1 MGRAFPGRSGK
12 IESKKQVSVV
22 KENAALAALD
32 FIENGVVLGL
42 GSGSTAEIFIDR
54 LGEKVAGGMN
64 VKGVPTSKRT
74 AECAIEAGVPLI
86 EPDKVDRINLTIDGA
101 DEVDPEFSLIKGG
114 GACLLREKII
124 AHASERM
131 LVIVDGSKMVE
142 MLGRFPLPIE
152 VDPFGMALTAE
163 QVFDALKA
171 TGCEEA
177 QTVLRQLKDGT
188 GPLVTDGGNYIL
200 DSKCKTIPNP
210 ADTALALSQIPGV
223 MEHGLFIDLAD
234 VLIVGETDHARVIE
248 LSRD

>member
-1 MGRAFPGRSGK
+1 M
-12 IESKKQVSVV
+12 SVV

-32 FIENGVVLGL
+32 FVESGMTLGL

-54 LGEKVAGGMN
+54 LGEKVAGGMK
-64 VKGVPTSKRT
+64 VVGVPTSKRT

-86 EPDKVDRINLTIDGA
+86 EPDKVDRIHLTIDGA
-101 DEVDPEFSLIKGG
+101 DEVDPAFNLIKGG

-124 AHASERM
+124 ANASERM
-131 LVIVDGSKMVE
+131 LVIVDASKMVE
-142 MLGRFPLPIE
+142 ILGKFPLPIE

-163 QVFDALKA
+163 QVFDALKV
-171 TGCEEA
+171 TGCKEA
-177 QTVLRQLKDGT
+177 QTVLRQMKDGS

-200 DSKCKTIPNP
+200 DSKCKAIPNP

-234 VLIVGETDHARVIE
+234 VLIVGEADHARVIE

>member
-1 MGRAFPGRSGK
+1 M
-12 IESKKQVSVV
+12 SVV
-22 KENAALAALD
+22 KENAAVAALEFVED
-32 FIENGVVLGL
+32 GMVLGL

-54 LGEKVAGGMN
+54 LGEKIAGGLK
-64 VKGVPTSKRT
+64 VSGVPTSKRT
-74 AECAIEAGVPLI
+74 AECAIEAGVPLV

-101 DEVDPEFSLIKGG
+101 DEVDPGFNLIKGG

-124 AHASERM
+124 AHASDRM
-131 LVIVDGSKMVE
+131 VVIVDNSKMVDL
-142 MLGRFPLPIE
+142 LGRFPLPIE

-163 QVFDALKA
+163 QVFDALKN

-177 QTVLRQLKDGT
+177 QTVLRQMKDGS

-200 DSKCKTIPNP
+200 DSKCRKIPHP

-223 MEHGLFIDLAD
+223 MEHGLFIDLTD
-234 VLIVGETDHARVIE
+234 VIVVGEPDHARVIE